1 MVSAL
6 SPGQPSELNWLLAN
20 FCQQVPA
27 TRSAL
32 VATTDGLKKFV
43 HGLDGDGADKLAA
56 IASGFVSLAR
66 STGSSFGSSHGVRQ
80 VIAELDDTLL
90 FVSTAGH
97 GALLAVL
104 ASHEADVGVIGY
116 EMGQLV
122 RRVPSYL
129 ETPGRHEV
137 ASALDSRR

>member
-6 SPGQPSELNWLLAN
+6 SPGQPSDLNWLLAT

-43 HGLDGDGADKLAA
+43 HGLDADGADKLAA

-66 STGSSFGSSHGVRQ
+66 STATTFGSNPGVRQ
-80 VIAELDDTLL
+80 VIAELDDSLL
-90 FVSTAGH
+90 FVSTAGQ

-129 ETPGRHEV
+129 ETPARCESLSAPDGR
-137 ASALDSRR
+137 R

>member
-6 SPGQPSELNWLLAN
+6 SPGQPPELNWLLAN
-20 FCQQVPA
+20 FVAQVPA

-43 HGLDGDGADKLAA
+43 HGLDSDGADKLAA

-66 STGSSFGSSHGVRQ
+66 STGSGFGGGLGVRQ
-80 VIAELDDTLL
+80 VIAELEDTLL

-97 GALLAVL
+97 RALLAVL

-129 ETPGRHEV
+129 ETPARSEV
-137 ASALDSRR
+137 LAHDGGY

>member
-20 FCQQVPA
+20 FVAQVPH

-43 HGLDGDGADKLAA
+43 HGLDNDGADRLAA
-56 IASGFVSLAR
+56 VAGGLCSLAR
-66 STGSSFGSSHGVRQ
+66 SAGLHFGGSSTAGVRQ

-90 FVSTAGH
+90 FVSTAGQ
-97 GALLAVL
+97 GAVL
-104 ASHEADVGVIGY
+104 
-116 EMGQLV
+116 
-122 RRVPSYL
+122 
-129 ETPGRHEV
+129 
-137 ASALDSRR
+137 